1 MEKNLT
7 QGRIFKNLVLF
18 SLPFLLSYFLQTLY
32 GLADLFIVGQ
42 FCGVE
47 NITAVSVGSQIMHML
62 TVMIVGLAMG
72 SSVSIGKAVGAE
84 DKNLRNLIIGNT
96 VIIFIC
102 VSFILAILLL
112 ILNSSIIKLISVP
125 QEAIGGTYKYL
136 AVCFAGIPFIVAY
149 NIISSI
155 LRGMGDSKTPMYF
168 IAIACVCNIILD
180 FVFVGFLKLEALG
193 AALGTIISQ
202 GISVIISLVFLVKKK
217 IIDGFNKSHFKIKK
231 NIVSAI
237 FKIGIPVS
245 AQDGFIQI
253 SFIIIT
259 VFANKRG
266 LNDAAAVG
274 IVEKIIGIL
283 FLIPSTL
290 LSSVSTLCAQNI
302 GAGKEDRAKKTLFC
316 SCLIAIICGLFFAV
330 LFQFIAS
337 FAVSLFTKNSEVI
350 KLGSQYLKS
359 YVWDCVGG
367 GIHFSFSGYFCA
379 CSRSGISFLHNV
391 ISILTARIP
400 LAYYASVHFKDTL
413 FPMGFAAPT
422 GSFVSVI
429 VCIIA
434 FLILNRKSKISVE

>member
-7 QGRIFKNLVLF
+7 QGGIFKNLVLF

-47 NITAVSVGSQIMHML
+47 NITAVSLGSQVMHML
-62 TVMIVGLAMG
+62 TVMIVGLSMG
-72 SSVSIGKAVGAE
+72 SSVLIGKAVGAK
-84 DKNLRNLIIGNT
+84 DKNLRNLIIGNSL
-96 VIIFIC
+96 IIFIC
-102 VSFILAILLL
+102 VSFFITILLL

-125 QEAIGGTYKYL
+125 QEAVSGTYKYL

-149 NIISSI
+149 NVISSI

-168 IAIACVCNIILD
+168 VAVACVCNIILD
-180 FVFVGFLKLEALG
+180 FVFIGFLKLEALG
-193 AALGTIISQ
+193 AALGTVISQ
-202 GISVIISLVFLVKKK
+202 AISVIISLVFLVHKK
-217 IIDGFNKSHFKIKK
+217 IIDGFNKSHFKIRK
-231 NIVSAI
+231 NVAWGI
-237 FKIGIPVS
+237 FKIGIPIS
-245 AQDGFIQI
+245 LQDGFIQI
-253 SFIIIT
+253 SFIIIS

-302 GAGKEDRAKKTLFC
+302 GAGKEERAKKTLFC
-316 SCLIAIICGLFFAV
+316 SCAIAFTCGFFFAV
-330 LFQFIAS
+330 LFQFVAS
-337 FAVSLFTKNSEVI
+337 VAVSLFTKNAEVVR
-350 KLGSQYLKS
+350 LGTQYLKS
-359 YVWDCVGG
+359 YVWDCVGA

-379 CSRSGISFLHNV
+379 ISRSGISFLHNV

-413 FPMGFAAPT
+413 FPMGFAAPI
-422 GSFVSVI
+422 GSLISVI
-429 VCIIA
+429 VCVIA
-434 FLILNRKSKISVE
+434 FLILNRKSKILVE

>member
-7 QGRIFKNLVLF
+7 QGGIFKNLVLF

-47 NITAVSVGSQIMHML
+47 NITAVSLGSQVMHML
-62 TVMIVGLAMG
+62 TVMIVGLSMG
-72 SSVSIGKAVGAE
+72 SSVSIGKAVGAK
-84 DKNLRNLIIGNT
+84 DKNLRNSIIGNSI
-96 VIIFIC
+96 IIFLC
-102 VSFILAILLL
+102 VSLVLTILLL

-125 QEAIGGTYKYL
+125 QEAISGTYKYL
-136 AVCFAGIPFIVAY
+136 AVCFVGIPFIVAY
-149 NIISSI
+149 NVISSI

-168 IAIACVCNIILD
+168 VAVACVCNIILD
-180 FVFVGFLKLEALG
+180 FVFIGFFKLEALG
-193 AALGTIISQ
+193 AALGTVISQ
-202 GISVIISLVFLVKKK
+202 AISVIISLAFLIKKK
-217 IIDGFNKSHFKIKK
+217 IIDGFNKSHFKISK
-231 NIVSAI
+231 NVASGI
-237 FKIGIPVS
+237 FKVGIPIS
-245 AQDGFIQI
+245 LQDGFIQI
-253 SFIIIT
+253 SFIIIS

-316 SCLIAIICGLFFAV
+316 SCAIAFTCGLFFAI
-330 LFQFIAS
+330 LFQFLAS
-337 FAVSLFTKNSEVI
+337 LAVSLFTKDSEVI
-350 KLGSQYLKS
+350 RLGTQYLKS
-359 YVWDCVGG
+359 YVWDCVGA

-379 CSRSGISFLHNV
+379 ISRSGISFLHNV

-400 LAYYASVHFKDTL
+400 LSYYASVHFKDTL
-413 FPMGFAAPT
+413 FPMGFAAPI
-422 GSFVSVI
+422 GSVISVI
-429 VCIIA
+429 VCVIA
-434 FLILNRKSKISVE
+434 FLILNKKPKLSVE

>member
-1 MEKNLT
+1 MEKDLT
-7 QGRIFKNLVLF
+7 QGGIFKNLVLF

-32 GLADLFIVGQ
+32 GLADLFIIGQ
-42 FCGVE
+42 FCDVE
-47 NITAVSVGSQIMHML
+47 NITAVSTGSQVMHML

-72 SSVSIGKAVGAE
+72 SSVSIGKAVGAK
-84 DKNLRNLIIGNT
+84 DKNLKNLIIGNS

-102 VSFILAILLL
+102 VSLALTILLL
-112 ILNSSIIKLISVP
+112 ILNSSIIKAISVP
-125 QEAIGGTYKYL
+125 KEAVSGTYKYL

-149 NIISSI
+149 NVISSI

-168 IAIACVCNIILD
+168 VAVACVCNIILD
-180 FVFVGFLKLEALG
+180 FVFIGFFKLEALG

-202 GISVIISLVFLVKKK
+202 AISVIISLIFLIHKK
-217 IIDGFNKSHFKIKK
+217 IIDDLNKSDFKIKK
-231 NIVSAI
+231 DVAWGIL
-237 FKIGIPVS
+237 KIGIPVS
-245 AQDGFIQI
+245 VQDGFIQI

-316 SCLIAIICGLFFAV
+316 SCAIAVSCGLFFAI
-330 LFQFIAS
+330 LFQFVAS
-337 FAVSLFTKNSEVI
+337 ATVSLFTKNAEVI
-350 KLGSQYLKS
+350 RLGTQYLKS
-359 YVWDCVGG
+359 YVWDCVGA

-379 CSRSGISFLHNV
+379 ISRSGISFLHNV

-413 FPMGFAAPT
+413 FPMGFAAPL
-422 GSFVSVI
+422 GSLVSAIICVI
-429 VCIIA
+429 A
-434 FLILNRKSKISVE
+434 YLILNKKAKTC

>member
-7 QGRIFKNLVLF
+7 QGGIFKNLVLF

-47 NITAVSVGSQIMHML
+47 NITAVSLGSQVMHML
-62 TVMIVGLAMG
+62 TVMIVGLSMG
-72 SSVSIGKAVGAE
+72 SSVSIGKAVGAK
-84 DKNLRNLIIGNT
+84 DKNLRNSIIGNSI
-96 VIIFIC
+96 IIFLC
-102 VSFILAILLL
+102 VSLFLTILLL

-125 QEAIGGTYKYL
+125 QEAISGTYKYL
-136 AVCFAGIPFIVAY
+136 AVCFVGIPFIVAY

-168 IAIACVCNIILD
+168 VAVACVCNIILD
-180 FVFVGFLKLEALG
+180 FVFIGFFKLEALG
-193 AALGTIISQ
+193 AALGTVISQ
-202 GISVIISLVFLVKKK
+202 AISVIISLVFLIHKK
-217 IIDGFNKSHFKIKK
+217 IIDGFNKSHFKISK
-231 NIVSAI
+231 NVASGI
-237 FKIGIPVS
+237 FKVGIPIS
-245 AQDGFIQI
+245 LQDGFIQI
-253 SFIIIT
+253 SFIIIS

-316 SCLIAIICGLFFAV
+316 SCAIAFTCGLFFAI
-330 LFQFIAS
+330 LFQFLAS
-337 FAVSLFTKNSEVI
+337 FAVSLFTKDSEVI
-350 KLGSQYLKS
+350 RLGTQYLKS
-359 YVWDCVGG
+359 YVWDCVGA

-379 CSRSGISFLHNV
+379 ISRSGISFLHNV

-400 LAYYASVHFKDTL
+400 LSYYASVHFKDTL
-413 FPMGFAAPT
+413 FPMGFAAPI
-422 GSFVSVI
+422 GSVISVI
-429 VCIIA
+429 VCVIA
-434 FLILNRKSKISVE
+434 FLILNKKPKLSVE

>member
-7 QGRIFKNLVLF
+7 QGGIFKNLVLF

-47 NITAVSVGSQIMHML
+47 NITAVSLGSQVMHML
-62 TVMIVGLAMG
+62 TVMIVGLSMG
-72 SSVSIGKAVGAE
+72 SSVSIGKAVGAK
-84 DKNLRNLIIGNT
+84 DKNLRNLIIGNS

-102 VSFILAILLL
+102 VSFFITILLL

-125 QEAIGGTYKYL
+125 QEAVSGTYKYL

-149 NIISSI
+149 NVISSI

-168 IAIACVCNIILD
+168 VAVACVCNIILD
-180 FVFVGFLKLEALG
+180 FVFIGFLKLEALG
-193 AALGTIISQ
+193 AALGTVISQ
-202 GISVIISLVFLVKKK
+202 AISVIISLVFLVHKK
-217 IIDGFNKSHFKIKK
+217 IIDGFNKSHFKIRK
-231 NIVSAI
+231 NVSWGI
-237 FKIGIPVS
+237 FKIGIPIS
-245 AQDGFIQI
+245 LQDGFIQI
-253 SFIIIT
+253 SFIIIS

-316 SCLIAIICGLFFAV
+316 SCAITFTCGLFFAV
-330 LFQFIAS
+330 LFQFVAS
-337 FAVSLFTKNSEVI
+337 MAVSLFTKNAEVVR
-350 KLGSQYLKS
+350 LGTQYLKS
-359 YVWDCVGG
+359 YVWDCVGA

-379 CSRSGISFLHNV
+379 SSRSGISFLHNV

-413 FPMGFAAPT
+413 FPMGFAAPI
-422 GSFVSVI
+422 GSLISVI
-429 VCIIA
+429 VCVIA
-434 FLILNRKSKISVE
+434 FLILNRKSKILVE